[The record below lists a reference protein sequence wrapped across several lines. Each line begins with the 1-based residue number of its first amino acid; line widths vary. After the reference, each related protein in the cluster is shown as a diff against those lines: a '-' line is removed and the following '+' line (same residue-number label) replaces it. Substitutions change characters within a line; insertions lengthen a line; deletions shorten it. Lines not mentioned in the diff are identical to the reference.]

1 MIVFLINV
9 LLLLLVSFLC
19 PFGVYLIGWLSWV
32 KYGNNCL
39 EVFQNQSILQNQ
51 FPLILKFHWNKCL
64 AVYGFFLC
72 FFIGVLIGWYILFDY
87 LIYLYSINIIY
98 VFIVIIGGVLLYLI
112 ISFLLIKKSW
122 KEMSGLGVYD
132 RKTAL
137 TLFANY
143 QDEFVNSLGLMVK
156 NFELFNNQHFN
167 SMINTPFQFNQRRY
181 KRKVQRLK
189 KKLSGTDEEK
199 YQYQLLK
206 LYINYLKTY
215 AVFFKRIT
223 NLNEVADQVSTAYVV
238 IDGQRHENFEVL
250 KEVLISNFF
259 AFAN

>member
-1 MIVFLINV
+1 
-9 LLLLLVSFLC
+9 
-19 PFGVYLIGWLSWV
+19 
-32 KYGNNCL
+32 
-39 EVFQNQSILQNQ
+39 
-51 FPLILKFHWNKCL
+51 
-64 AVYGFFLC
+64 
-72 FFIGVLIGWYILFDY
+72 
-87 LIYLYSINIIY
+87 
-98 VFIVIIGGVLLYLI
+98 
-112 ISFLLIKKSW
+112 
-122 KEMSGLGVYD
+122 MSGLGVYD